1 MKIYLGIDVGSVST
15 NVIAMDEND
24 NILHTTYIRTHG
36 NPLKSVQEG
45 LRIIEEKLSKE
56 QKKDKDHLE
65 SIEVM
70 GTGVTGS
77 ARYLISAM
85 INADI
90 VKNEITA
97 HAIASTYFYPDA
109 KTIIEIGGQ
118 DSKIIM
124 MENGIVTDFAMNN
137 VCAAGT
143 GSFLDQQSTR
153 LGIPIEDFGT
163 RALESTNEV
172 RIAGRCTVF
181 AESDMVHKQQLG
193 YTINDIINGLCEA
206 LVRNYFSTVAKG
218 KNVREPIIFQGGVAA
233 NVGIIRAFNKYLKKE
248 VIIPDYYN
256 VMGAIGAAMLAKDSM
271 IKNGLKSKFKGFEIK
286 GFTFKTTSFTCKDC
300 ANHCEVVEFWQD
312 GRKIA
317 LFGDKCGKYNNTVL
331 Y

>member
-15 NVIAMDEND
+15 NVIAMDENYE
-24 NILHTTYIRTHG
+24 IKYTTYIRTHG
-36 NPLKSVQEG
+36 NPLKSVQKG
-45 LRIIEEKLSKE
+45 LKIIEDKFKE
-56 QKKDKDHLE
+56 EGISPD
-65 SIEVM
+65 SIIGV
-70 GTGVTGS
+70 GVTGS

-85 INADI
+85 VNADI

-97 HAIASTYFYPDA
+97 HAISATQFYPDI

-118 DSKIIM
+118 DSKIILLD
-124 MENGIVTDFAMNN
+124 NGIVTDFAMNN

-153 LGIPIEDFGT
+153 LGIPIEDFGR

-181 AESDMVHKQQLG
+181 AESDMIHKQQLG

-218 KNVREPIIFQGGVAA
+218 KNINEPIIFQGGVAA
-233 NVGIIRAFNKYLKKE
+233 NVGIIRAFNKHLKKE
-248 VIIPDYYN
+248 VIIPKHYS
-256 VMGAIGAAMLAKDSM
+256 VMGAIGSAILAKDF
-271 IKNGLKSKFKGFEIK
+271 IEKTGAKTKFKGFEIK
-286 GFTFKTTSFTCKDC
+286 DFLFKTTSFTCKDC
-300 ANHCEVVEFWQD
+300 ANHCEVIEFWQD
-312 GRKIA
+312 NKKIA
-317 LFGDKCGKYNNTVL
+317 LFGDKCGKYNNTL
-331 Y
+331 NN